1 MKRIFV
7 PLIILFVLIA
17 SSCEIPT
24 IESQDCLDARAAVR
38 EFYSYHFDG
47 DMALSDKELDKLQK
61 YMTPDSVKEL
71 RGTSTEND
79 VFTTNS
85 NNYPKAFRVGSCK
98 LDSPNSAT
106 LSVLLFW
113 RTNETNLQQEI
124 KIEAQK
130 INDKWLFSKVIR

>member
-1 MKRIFV
+1 MSRYSLF
-7 PLIILFVLIA
+7 LFLILFA
-17 SSCEIPT
+17 SSCGIPT
-24 IESQDCLDARAAVR
+24 IESTDCLEARAAVR

-61 YMTPDSVKEL
+61 YMTAESYEDL
-71 RGTSTEND
+71 RGKTSEND
-79 VFTTNS
+79 VFTTNT

-98 LDSPNSAT
+98 VDTPDNAV

-113 RTNETNLQQEI
+113 HKDDQNIQQEI
-124 KIEAQK
+124 TVEARK